1 MVLSSSCPATQTTF
15 SMHCQK
21 EGQAQ
26 QRLGSAAVNITA
38 KCTLTNTGTMAG
50 DEVVMVFHSAG
61 DTIRKLAAAA
71 VPPHPVPLRSLVAFE
86 RMGPILPAETVSV
99 TFNFEFRG

>member
-1 MVLSSSCPATQTTF
+1 
-15 SMHCQK
+15 MHCQK